1 MKWSGRVAVLCDFFC
16 NNLLPFFHA
25 PDEIKFGV
33 SRLVKPDESEDED
46 NNNTY
51 HSKPIS
57 CDSPVSNL
65 SVTRSRSRSRS
76 RSSRRS
82 RSRSSSSELEVDS
95 PPPPPRI
102 DSPVE
107 ETKKL
112 NGFSMSALLRDDQP
126 KIKSPTSSFA
136 PLR

>member
-1 MKWSGRVAVLCDFFC
+1 MGTLTLST
-16 NNLLPFFHA
+16 
-25 PDEIKFGV
+25 DEIKFGV
-33 SRLVKPDESEDED
+33 NRLVKQDDQSEEDED

-57 CDSPVSNL
+57 CDSPTNL
-65 SVTRSRSRSRS
+65 SVTRSRSNSRHG
-76 RSSRRS
+76 S

-102 DSPVE
+102 NDSPSIIEVGVE
-107 ETKKL
+107 KKS
-112 NGFSMSALLRDDQP
+112 NGFSMSALLRNDDQP
-126 KIKSPTSSFA
+126 KLDKALTGSSFT